1 MKKLYYLFSASHFF
15 CFPFI
20 FKKICI
26 LRGRLVS
33 FLESHFR
40 ECDSKKC
47 DSRELKS
54 RKSDFVMFGIPRK
67 C

>member
-1 MKKLYYLFSASHFF
+1 M
-15 CFPFI
+15 
-20 FKKICI
+20 
-26 LRGRLVS
+26 RLVS
-33 FLESHFR
+33 FLECDYR

-54 RKSDFVMFGIPRK
+54 KESDFIMFGIPEK